1 MAVEVRPA
9 TCADAEGIVHVH
21 FAAVH
26 ETAGAFYPSDV
37 LANWS
42 GQPEGIRY
50 RQLRDAI
57 AEGEELFLVGEDS
70 SGVVGF
76 GSIFPASEELRAVY
90 VHPRV
95 GRQGV
100 GTKIL
105 QGLEAMAAEHGLSQL
120 QMDASVNAEAFY
132 KKHGYEVVER
142 SVHRLSS
149 GHDMACVKMRKAL
162 TRRAT

>member
-9 TCADAEGIVHVH
+9 TCADAEDIVKVH

-26 ETAGAFYPSDV
+26 ETAGPFYPPEV

-42 GQPEGIRY
+42 GQPEEIRY
-50 RQLRDAI
+50 LQLRDAI
-57 AEGEELFLVGEDS
+57 AEGQELFLVGEDS

-76 GSIFPASEELRAVY
+76 GSIFPALEELRAVY
-90 VHPRV
+90 VDPRV

-105 QGLEAMAAEHGLSQL
+105 QRLEAMAAEHGLSRL
-120 QMDASVNAEAFY
+120 HMDASVNAEAFY
-132 KKHGYEVVER
+132 RKHGYEVIER
-142 SVHRLSS
+142 GVHRLSS

-162 TRRAT
+162 TRAT